1 MSRNDD
7 LDGDR
12 DVGEL
17 LGGDVAGPPPELDAR
32 IRAYARERIAAA
44 PPRPDAA
51 PGASRAAAGPW
62 RRVLPVAAAVTLAA
76 TLVPLANRDGP
87 SRTAPEASRIEAA
100 DAFAD
105 ADVTADVTAEAES
118 LPTPPLVERAG
129 DRALERAAARSAT
142 SAATPAATLEA
153 RERREVAAEP
163 VPMGREAKASD
174 AVPASARRSARAVV
188 ALLRGNAPDERVA
201 RALEDWSER
210 WPDVEFGA
218 VSGASRAELEALHE
232 IAPSAVRDA
241 P

>member
-51 PGASRAAAGPW
+51 PGASRAAAVPW
-62 RRVLPVAAAVTLAA
+62 RRVLPVAAVVALAA

-105 ADVTADVTAEAES
+105 ADVTAEAEPV
-118 LPTPPLVERAG
+118 PTAPLVERAG

-218 VSGASRAELEALHE
+218 VSGASRAELEALRE
-232 IAPSAVRDA
+232 IAPSAARDA